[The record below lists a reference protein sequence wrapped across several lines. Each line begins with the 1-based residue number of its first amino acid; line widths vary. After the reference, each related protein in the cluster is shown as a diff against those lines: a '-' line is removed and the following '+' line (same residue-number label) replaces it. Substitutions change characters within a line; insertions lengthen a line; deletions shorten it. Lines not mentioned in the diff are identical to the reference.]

1 MESSGRSRIPARQAA
16 GVAISV
22 AGVSNVVT
30 NRWLPA
36 SLYVPW
42 NLGMAGALLLIARS
56 SGSTALDLGLGRRHL
71 LGSLQAGALG
81 AGIVASGYGLALL
94 SPLESDFFRDE
105 RVTVLPRTTSLWHVM
120 VRIPLGTVL
129 AEEVTFRGVLPALL
143 AASRGPAWLPG
154 AVSSLLFGLWH
165 VLPSLELARANAAM
179 RRLVHARATGAS
191 VLSVGMS
198 TVAGFVLH
206 LLRRRTGHVAAP
218 VLTHLAANTVGFV
231 IARLSQRHAR
241 D

>member
-42 NLGMAGALLLIARS
+42 TLGMAGALLLIARS

-105 RVTVLPRTTSLWHVM
+105 SVM